1 MKTAMQEMFSQLEI
15 DQPQLFNVYTPEGKA
30 FINSFIKFIQ
40 LEKYQIETAFK
51 NGQFDGIENEAK
63 QTSSQ
68 YFIQEFLDK

>member
-1 MKTAMQEMFSQLEI
+1 MQEMFSQLEI
-15 DQPQLFNVYTPEGKA
+15 DQPQLFNVYISEGKS

-51 NGQFDGIENEAK
+51 NGQFDGIENEGK